1 MSRRLRAIRPWR
13 RAAAVSILAL
23 CILALALLS
32 GPLFPFEPA
41 ASDVADVVAQIGDL
55 DLYLRERE
63 ARHAGVRE
71 ELAKG
76 IVWNDP
82 SLHNRTPLSLVYLHG
97 FSASRRDVS
106 PVVEMVARKLKANA
120 FFTRLAAHGLA
131 SSAEFAAVTPQ
142 DWLDDAREAV
152 AIGQRIGERTILI
165 GTSTGGLLATM
176 VAREQ
181 PALAALA
188 LLSPNF
194 ALRDWRAQFLSG
206 PLGPVLARVL
216 LGRDYSFAPVN
227 SGHAEFW
234 TSRFPSQGI
243 VALMDLENYARS
255 MHLTNL
261 TVPTLIIYTD
271 KDAVVDVGAIRARYA
286 EIPDGRKRIIDLVG
300 ATRHELTGAALAP
313 DTVDAVVDEIVAF
326 LRDELDLTPRSGAG

>member
-1 MSRRLRAIRPWR
+1 MSRGSRAIRPWR
-13 RAAAVSILAL
+13 LAAAVSFLVL
-23 CILALALLS
+23 CALALALLS

-41 ASDVADVVAQIGDL
+41 ASDVAHLVAQAGDL

-63 ARHAGVRE
+63 ARHVGVRE

-82 SLHNRTPLSLVYLHG
+82 SAHNRTPLSLVYVHG
-97 FSASRRDVS
+97 FSASRKDVS
-106 PVVEMVARKLKANA
+106 PVVEIVARKLKANV

-131 SSAEFAAVTPQ
+131 SSAEFATVTPQ

-152 AIGQRIGERTILI
+152 AIGERIGERTILI

-176 VAREQ
+176 VAREH
-181 PALAALA
+181 PALAALI

-194 ALRDWRAQFLSG
+194 ALRDWRAKFLSG
-206 PLGPVLARVL
+206 PLGPILARVV
-216 LGRDYSFAPVN
+216 LGQDYSFAPVN
-227 SGHAEFW
+227 SRHAEFW
-234 TSRFPSQGI
+234 TSRFPSHGI
-243 VALMDLENYARS
+243 VALMDLENNARS
-255 MHLTNL
+255 LRLSDL

-271 KDAVVDVGAIRARYA
+271 KDAVVDVGAIRNRYA
-286 EIPDGRKRIIDLVG
+286 EIPDGKKRIVNLAQ

-313 DTVDAVVDEIVAF
+313 DTVGPVVDEIVTF
-326 LRDELDLTPRSGAG
+326 LCDMNLAGEAGC